1 MRDYQA
7 VIWTRAGGAPVKMGN
22 LYVTEEEARFRYT
35 AAFVETGLP
44 GLSLVYP
51 PGVFNETPIVYR
63 RPNAIHPRLAALI
76 PPRGEA
82 NFQRKLLLS
91 YLRAQGAAP
100 RTGFDEDWAI
110 LMIAGHG
117 GIGHVDVFET
127 DAHAEAWYGRAAPM
141 PLAPIGQTVGNTLRE
156 LLAWL
161 DADATALLQ
170 ALGPTPSVGGAVPK
184 LLLSIPDTGW
194 TGEVALPTRGY
205 QPGRIDVVLKIERS
219 QTYPGLVELE
229 ALALDIHKEAGFE
242 VPRYWTGEVA
252 ELPALAIERFDR
264 DAQGN
269 PLPLESWF
277 SILSS
282 GARDI
287 VSHYDGSL
295 DRLGKAIDTPAVALV
310 ADARAAKQHLYRR
323 LILALLTGNGDLHL
337 ENLSVLGAGD
347 TARFS
352 PVYDPTPM
360 RAYSLHNI
368 LTAVPFGRYG
378 EPAGAGDTGVR
389 LPDACLNFGHSLG
402 LRRNEMAA
410 ILSELMAVTA
420 DYTARVQ
427 ALERL
432 PPEHRQ
438 RLAGITAHVRDTL
451 HGLL

>member
-7 VIWTRAGGAPVKMGN
+7 VIWTRAGGAAVKMGN
-22 LYVTEEEARFRYT
+22 LYVTEEAARFRYT
-35 AAFVETGLP
+35 AAFVESGLP

-51 PGVFNETPIVYR
+51 PRVFGETPIVYR
-63 RPNAIHPRLAALI
+63 RPDAVHPRVAALI

-82 NFQRKLLLS
+82 NFQRRLLLS
-91 YLRAQGAAP
+91 YLRAQGVTP
-100 RTGFDEDWAI
+100 GSGFDEDWAI

-127 DAHAEAWYGRAAPM
+127 DAQAEDWYGSAAPT

-156 LLAWL
+156 LLVWL
-161 DADATALLQ
+161 DADASALLQ

-194 TGEVALPTRGY
+194 TGEVGLPTRGY

-242 VPRYWTGEVA
+242 VPRYWTGEIA

-264 DAQGN
+264 DAQGK

-287 VSHYDGSL
+287 LTHYDGSL
-295 DRLGKAIDTPAVALV
+295 DRVARAIDTPSVALV
-310 ADARAAKQHLYRR
+310 ADPRAAKQHLYRR

-337 ENLSVLGAGD
+337 ENLSVLGAAD

-368 LTAVPFGRYG
+368 LTALPFGRYG
-378 EPAGAGDTGVR
+378 EPAGAGATGVK
-389 LPDACLNFGHSLG
+389 LADACVNFGHVLG
-402 LRRNEMAA
+402 LRKNEMAA
-410 ILSELMAVTA
+410 VVSELMELTA
-420 DYTARVQ
+420 NYAARVQ

-432 PPEHRQ
+432 PPEHKQ

-451 HGLL
+451 QVLR